1 MPDTTTIPVNVI
13 LASNSPR
20 RKQLL
25 EEAGVKFTV
34 YTGSTEVDESLDA
47 DQRAQPSE
55 AVKKLA
61 ERKAGSVIQD
71 ILAENPVGLGI
82 VIGADTTVVLD
93 GEMLGK
99 PYSADHAREML
110 GRLSG
115 RTHEVITG
123 VSVWLVMLNESEE
136 KGGDGNVSLAFRSFS
151 ETSTVTFKE
160 LSTEDINAYVA
171 TGETIDKAG
180 AYAIQGKGRR
190 LVESYDGDFNNIVG
204 WPVATLLH
212 TFPEIRPETRDAV
225 LTQKEYPR
233 LRHCLSA
240 APSQNGV
247 AALLYSED
255 LLQNSHRHLSANA
268 LRKAFVTLKYC
279 LYPYLLH
286 LEVGKEAFVEQHPNL
301 ERILF
306 SEDEIR
312 TRVKEMGAQIT
323 EDYAGKSIVVISV
336 LRGAGI
342 IKDLSSQIEGRHVL
356 IDEDILDSG
365 LTLRY
370 LIKNLE
376 SRNPAS
382 IEVATLLRKDTPNQ
396 ADIKCKYIGFECPDE
411 FIVGYGLDYA
421 ERYRNLSCIGVL
433 KPEAAQE

>member
-25 EEAGVKFTV
+25 EEAGVKLTV

-47 DQRAQPSE
+47 DQRSQPSE

-110 GRLSG
+110 SRLSG

-151 ETSTVTFKE
+151 ETSTVTFKK

-180 AYAIQGKGRR
+180 AYAIQGKGRG

-204 WPVATLLH
+204 LPVDTLLKN
-212 TFPEIRPETRDAV
+212 FPEIMQETIEAEV
-225 LTQKEYPR
+225 KPKE
-233 LRHCLSA
+233 
-240 APSQNGV
+240 
-247 AALLYSED
+247 
-255 LLQNSHRHLSANA
+255 
-268 LRKAFVTLKYC
+268 
-279 LYPYLLH
+279 
-286 LEVGKEAFVEQHPNL
+286 
-301 ERILF
+301 
-306 SEDEIR
+306 
-312 TRVKEMGAQIT
+312 
-323 EDYAGKSIVVISV
+323 
-336 LRGAGI
+336 
-342 IKDLSSQIEGRHVL
+342 
-356 IDEDILDSG
+356 
-365 LTLRY
+365 
-370 LIKNLE
+370 
-376 SRNPAS
+376 
-382 IEVATLLRKDTPNQ
+382 
-396 ADIKCKYIGFECPDE
+396 
-411 FIVGYGLDYA
+411 
-421 ERYRNLSCIGVL
+421 
-433 KPEAAQE
+433 

>member
-47 DQRAQPSE
+47 DQRSQPSE

-123 VSVWLVMLNESEE
+123 VSVWLPMLNES
-136 KGGDGNVSLAFRSFS
+136 GNISLGFRTFCD
-151 ETSTVTFKE
+151 TSRVTFHE
-160 LSTEDINAYVA
+160 LTDERIREYLAC
-171 TGETIDKAG
+171 GESFDKAG

-204 WPVATLLH
+204 LPVDTLLKN
-212 TFPEIRPETRDAV
+212 FPEIMQETIEAEV
-225 LTQKEYPR
+225 KPKE
-233 LRHCLSA
+233 
-240 APSQNGV
+240 
-247 AALLYSED
+247 
-255 LLQNSHRHLSANA
+255 
-268 LRKAFVTLKYC
+268 
-279 LYPYLLH
+279 
-286 LEVGKEAFVEQHPNL
+286 
-301 ERILF
+301 
-306 SEDEIR
+306 
-312 TRVKEMGAQIT
+312 
-323 EDYAGKSIVVISV
+323 
-336 LRGAGI
+336 
-342 IKDLSSQIEGRHVL
+342 
-356 IDEDILDSG
+356 
-365 LTLRY
+365 
-370 LIKNLE
+370 
-376 SRNPAS
+376 
-382 IEVATLLRKDTPNQ
+382 
-396 ADIKCKYIGFECPDE
+396 
-411 FIVGYGLDYA
+411 
-421 ERYRNLSCIGVL
+421 
-433 KPEAAQE
+433 